1 MADAVFRLGN
11 KALAAC
17 DTPAMRKRIVL
28 AVLPAV
34 AVAALTLP
42 QRTNAQSA
50 GTPDTPAPPTISA
63 PRPLSAGLVPTNRKD
78 APLGLTASDGT
89 GLRIVELNAQAVVEG
104 PLAFTELHLTFENPE
119 DRVLE
124 GRFAITLP
132 DKAAISRFAM
142 KIDDNW
148 QEAEVVE
155 RQAARAA
162 YEDFLHRRQDPAL
175 LESAAG
181 NEFSARIFPIPAKGR
196 KELILSYSQELSG
209 RDTAYRLPLQG
220 LPRIGKLEIGA
231 KVAATSGASL
241 TPEVQG
247 VRRENYLPEGDFV
260 VSGGVQPQALRAGDY
275 FVARV
280 RPNLTATHPVAL
292 ENLLVLV
299 DTSASRA
306 LGQAD
311 QAETVASVVS
321 RIPGLKSVTIAA
333 FDQEVKPIYS
343 GPPAGFVASKLLE
356 RQALGATDL
365 NAALRWAG
373 TQKGATRLLLV
384 SDGVSTAGPVELK
397 GALKSGGLKRM
408 DVILVGGIRDKERMD
423 TLVSDGLPQD
433 GMVLDGQTEA
443 AEIAR
448 KLTLGVTSGL
458 DVGVADALWVWPST
472 LDNLQP
478 GDERLVY
485 AQLKDPKN
493 PVRLSLGGQPV
504 PLQVSPSAVA
514 PLLQRQAMVARV
526 ARLESLWKDAA
537 DAQKPDLASEIVKL
551 STDYRV
557 LSDKTAL
564 LVLETEDD
572 YARFQIDRKAL
583 ADILVVTGNGLEV
596 KERDEIV
603 VAAAKQPLTAGKAAM
618 DQPRREDDGHP
629 GDDAELESGQ
639 GADPSDDEAASPL
652 KGQVTSASPPRTPEP
667 ISAPDQAYLPAN
679 SRPAPHRSAPTTANN
694 ELAIEQTPRQDVARR
709 EGEESFG
716 ETKKDSTPAL
726 SGPMA
731 EIKGLLM
738 AGKTDQALAK
748 AREWQSKEPGDVLA
762 LVALGECLEARGL
775 KPEAARAYG
784 SIIDLFPSR
793 ADLRRFAGSR
803 LETLGASGLGLAV
816 DSFTKAEEQRP
827 DHVSSHRYL
836 AFALARQGNYP
847 GAFAALERGLQQDYP
862 DGRFN
867 SYERILRDDLGIIG
881 TAWAAK
887 DPDQK
892 PSIEARL
899 SKLEAKLAT
908 EPSLRFVLTWET
920 DANDV
925 DFHITDSKEGHAYY
939 SSPALPS
946 GGELYGDVTTGYG
959 PECFA
964 IPGKAKAFPYRL
976 QIHYYSRGPMGY
988 GMGQLEILQHDGQG
1002 HLVFEE
1008 RPYIVMQDGAYVDL
1022 GIVEQP
1028 LQANR

>member
-1 MADAVFRLGN
+1 
-11 KALAAC
+11 
-17 DTPAMRKRIVL
+17 MRKRIAL

-42 QRTNAQSA
+42 QRTSAQSTGA
-50 GTPDTPAPPTISA
+50 PDTPAPPIVAA
-63 PRPLSAGLVPTNRKD
+63 PRPLTAGLVPTNRKD

-89 GLRIVELNAQAVVEG
+89 GLHLVELNAQAVVEG

-142 KIDDNW
+142 KIDDKW

-155 RQAARAA
+155 RQAARVA

-196 KELILSYSQELSG
+196 KELILSYSQELTG

-231 KVAATSGASL
+231 KVTARSGASL
-241 TPEVQG
+241 SPEIQG
-247 VRRENYLPEGDFV
+247 VRRENYSPEGDFV

-280 RPNLTATHPVAL
+280 RPNLAATHPAAL

-311 QAETVASVVS
+311 QAETVAGVIS
-321 RIPGLKSVTIAA
+321 RIPGLKSVTVAA

-343 GPPAGFVASKLLE
+343 GPPAGFGASKLLQ

-373 TQKGATRLLLV
+373 AQKSTTRLLLV
-384 SDGVSTAGPVELK
+384 SDGVSTAGPEELK

-408 DVILVGGIRDKERMD
+408 DVILVGGLRDKERMD

-433 GMVLDGQTEA
+433 GIVLDGETEA

-448 KLTLGVTSGL
+448 KLALGVTSGL
-458 DVGVADALWVWPST
+458 DVGVSDALWVWPST

-504 PLQVSPSAVA
+504 PLQVSPSAVS

-572 YARFQIDRKAL
+572 YARFHIDRKAL

-596 KERDEIV
+596 RKRDEIV
-603 VAAAKQPLTAGKAAM
+603 VADAKQPVTAGKAAT
-618 DQPRREDDGHP
+618 DQLHREEDGPP

-639 GADPSDDEAASPL
+639 GAAPSDGEAAPPPL
-652 KGQVTSASPPRTPEP
+652 AQATSASPPEP
-667 ISAPDQAYLPAN
+667 VSAPDRAYLPATN
-679 SRPAPHRSAPTTANN
+679 RPAPRRSAPTTASN
-694 ELAIEQTPRQDVARR
+694 ELAIEQAPRQDVARS
-709 EGEESFG
+709 EDEESFE
-716 ETKKDSTPAL
+716 ETKKDSAPAL

-748 AREWQSKEPGDVLA
+748 ARDWQSKEPGDVLA
-762 LVALGECLEARGL
+762 LVALGECLEAKGL
-775 KPEAARAYG
+775 KAETARAYG
-784 SIIDLFPSR
+784 SIIDLFPAR

-816 DSFTKAEEQRP
+816 DSFTRAEEQRP

-881 TAWAAK
+881 AAWAAK

-899 SKLEAKLAT
+899 AKLDTKLAT

-964 IPGKAKAFPYRL
+964 IPGKPKAFPYRL

-988 GMGQLEILQHDGQG
+988 GMGQLEILQHDGLG

-1022 GIVEQP
+1022 GIVERP
-1028 LQANR
+1028 LQAKR